1 MAKQVGDGRAVATEA
16 DRMKSPP
23 IPGWLIVDEQDNPAI
38 WFRTREEARQV
49 AKESGL
55 SPQCVMRE
63 SDDV

>member
-1 MAKQVGDGRAVATEA
+1 
-16 DRMKSPP
+16 MKSPP

>member
-1 MAKQVGDGRAVATEA
+1 
-16 DRMKSPP
+16 MKSPDGV
-23 IPGWLIVDEQDNPAI
+23 PGWILWDAELNEPAI